1 MSPRL
6 LAAPTVLLLT
16 WSPILSSGA
25 EPPPRFRHVTARDGL
40 ASNWVRSILR
50 DRRGFLWVGTQDGLS
65 RYDGVSFKNY
75 DYVPGQAGGLPFPV
89 IGVLHED
96 RHGRLWLGSSWSAS
110 GMARYDWE
118 TDTFVPFPP
127 GSGGLGSARVEAI
140 VEDEQGRLWIG
151 GDGGVDAFDPDTGRF
166 HSYPF
171 RPRQGSGPVAPVS
184 DLALAPDGT
193 LWIGTF
199 QGMYRLDPRRS
210 EDCVPWSPAEPELSG
225 LDHMPVTLLLQ
236 GDVLWAATLGDGLY
250 RLDTAT
256 GAAEHYL
263 AEPADPTRLP
273 TNRLRCLAPAT
284 DGRIWIGTENGGLS
298 LFDPATGRCWT
309 HRPDLD
315 DPESLNSASVWA
327 LHVDRQGIVWIGTYN
342 GGLNELSPLA
352 QRFELIGRGPD
363 RLSDPHVE
371 AVLEDHR
378 GNLWVGTDGGGLDL
392 RDGRTDRFRYF
403 RHHRTDPATIG
414 SDSVF
419 AIAEDERGA
428 IWLGG
433 WESGLSRLD
442 PGSGRVARYRHDPR
456 DPETIVSDSVW
467 AIVVLQGGELL
478 VGTQGGVDLFDRDT
492 GRFTR
497 LSARYPDALTGF
509 AFSAIETPA
518 GEIWL
523 GGADQAQRLD
533 PRSGTVQVFRYAV
546 DDPTSLGRGV
556 VAAIHADSEG
566 NVWLGTEG
574 GLSCLPRGAS
584 SLRRFTTAD
593 GLPHDTVTNI
603 LEDGSGNLWVTTHRG
618 LSKLVGAV
626 DLPDPIPILSFD
638 EKDGLQGP
646 EFGRDASTRGRDGR
660 LYFGGPGGLNVFDPQ
675 KIERNLEPPP
685 VRLTGVRIFD
695 RPVVPGEPGSPLERA
710 ITEATQI
717 TLLPSDS
724 NVTFEFTALNL
735 LLPEKSRFAYR
746 LEGFD
751 DRWSDVGPQRTA
763 TYTNLPH
770 GRFTFR
776 VRAANSDGIW
786 NQDGARL
793 EVIVLPR
800 WYERTGTR
808 LLLLLALS
816 ALVYAGHRFRVR
828 RLTLRE
834 RELSRRVE
842 ERTADLFRLNAEL
855 EQRVSFRTAELEG
868 EKERLAVTLRSIGD
882 GVIAAD
888 VDGRVVLMNRI
899 AERLTGW
906 TPAEAIGRPL
916 SEVFSVVDRETGTPL
931 ADLVERVVSDD
942 EILEL
947 PARSRLQRRD
957 GQPVEIADSVAPI
970 RDPESHTI
978 GVVVVF
984 RDVGERLRMEEQIQN
999 VQKLEALGILAG
1011 GIAHDFNNLLTGIF
1025 GHVDLALRRAP
1036 ADPGVEGSLAKAL
1049 SVLETARGLTSQLL
1063 TFSQA
1068 GQPAKQPLSL
1078 GAVLDRGCQFA
1089 LSGSNVTCRLEVP
1102 SDLWLCEGDP
1112 RQIDQVIDNLLLNAR
1127 QATLGGGKIT
1137 IHAENLEVPPQ
1148 AEGPLAP
1155 GRYVRLQIRD
1165 QGPGIAPE
1173 LRSRVFEPFFTT
1185 KASGSGLGLAT
1196 SYSIL
1201 RKHGGHI
1208 EVEPSPR
1215 DRGATLAVYLPAADP
1230 QQLPPPDDEVE
1241 AVQGQGR
1248 ILVLDDEE
1256 YVREVAQ
1263 EMLEGLGYAV
1273 VAVATADA
1281 TFEAVTAAL
1290 AASTP
1295 FDLAILDLTIPGG
1308 SGGVEALFKLRAVQP
1323 DLRAVASSG
1332 YSVDAV
1338 MRDPPAHGFQGGLT
1352 KPYTMA
1358 ELSEVLRKV
1367 LPPGRS

>member
-1 MSPRL
+1 VSARL
-6 LAAPTVLLLT
+6 RAATAIALLF
-16 WSPILSSGA
+16 SGVAPSSGA

-50 DRRGFLWVGTQDGLS
+50 DRRGFLWVGTQNGLS
-65 RYDGVSFKNY
+65 RYDGVSFRSY
-75 DYVPGQAGGLPFPV
+75 EYVPGQAGGLPFPV
-89 IGVLHED
+89 AGVLHED
-96 RHGRLWLGSSWSAS
+96 HQGRLWVGSSWSAS

-127 GSGGLGSARVEAI
+127 EPGGLGSARVEVI
-140 VEDEQGRLWIG
+140 VEDGEGRLWIG
-151 GDGGVDAFDPDTGRF
+151 GEAGVDAFDPDSGRF
-166 HSYPF
+166 RSYPF
-171 RPRQGSGPVAPVS
+171 QARRGGLVVPVN

-193 LWIGTF
+193 LWIGTY
-199 QGMYRLDPRRS
+199 QGIYRLDPRRS
-210 EDCVPWSPAEPELSG
+210 ETCVPWDPAEPGLSG
-225 LDHMPVTLLLQ
+225 LGRTPVSLLRQ
-236 GDVLWAATLGDGLY
+236 GEVLWAATLGDGLY
-250 RLDTAT
+250 RIDTST
-256 GAAEHYL
+256 GATTRFVAQ
-263 AEPADPTRLP
+263 PGDPTRLP
-273 TNRLRCLAPAT
+273 TNRLRCLAAAS
-284 DGRIWIGTENGGLS
+284 DGRLWIGTENGGLS
-298 LFDPATGRCWT
+298 VFDPATGRSWT

-315 DPESLNSASVWA
+315 DPESLNSASIWA
-327 LHVDRQGIVWIGTYN
+327 LHVDRQGIVWIGTYS

-352 QRFELIGRGPD
+352 QRFELIGRGPN

-371 AVLEDHR
+371 AVLEDHE
-378 GNLWVGTDGGGLDL
+378 GNLWVGTDGGGLDR
-392 RDGRTDRFRYF
+392 RDGRTNRFRSF
-403 RHHRTDPATIG
+403 RHDRSDPATLG

-419 AIAEDERGA
+419 AIAEDGRGV

-433 WESGLSRLD
+433 WESGLCRLD
-442 PGSGRVARYRHDPR
+442 PDLGRVVRYRNDPG
-456 DPETIVSDSVW
+456 DPQTIVSDSVW
-467 AIVVLQGGELL
+467 AIVVLQSGELL
-478 VGTQGGVDLFDRDT
+478 VGTQGGADLFDRRT

-497 LSARYPDALTGF
+497 LSRRYPGALTGF
-509 AFSAIETPA
+509 VFSAIETPA
-518 GEIWL
+518 GEIWV

-533 PRSGTVQVFRYAV
+533 PRSGVIETFRYAV

-556 VAAIHADSEG
+556 VAAIRADSEG

-574 GLSCLPRGAS
+574 GLGCLPHGAS
-584 SLRRFTTAD
+584 SLRRYTTAD

-626 DLPDPIPILSFD
+626 HLPDPIPILSFD

-660 LYFGGPGGLNVFDPQ
+660 LYFGGPGGLNVFDPERIQ
-675 KIERNLEPPP
+675 RNLEPPP
-685 VRLTGVRIFD
+685 VRLTEVRVFD
-695 RPVVPGEPGSPLERA
+695 RPVVPGVPGSPLQRA
-710 ITEATQI
+710 ITEATEL
-717 TLLPSDS
+717 TLSPSDS
-724 NVTFEFTALNL
+724 SVTFEFTALNL
-735 LLPEKSRFAYR
+735 LLPEKSGFAFR

-751 DRWSDVGPQRTA
+751 DRWSYVGTQRTA

-786 NQDGARL
+786 NQDGAHL
-793 EVIVLPR
+793 DVIVLPR
-800 WYERTGTR
+800 WYERTSTR

-816 ALVYAGHRFRVR
+816 ALVYAGHRYRVR

-834 RELSRRVE
+834 RELSLRVE
-842 ERTADLFRLNAEL
+842 ERTVDLNRLNAEL
-855 EQRVSFRTAELEG
+855 EQRVSARTAELES
-868 EKERLAVTLRSIGD
+868 EKERLSVTLRSIGD

-888 VDGRVVLMNRI
+888 VDGGVVLMNRV

-906 TPAEAIGRPL
+906 TLAEAVGRRL
-916 SEVFSVVDRETGTPL
+916 SEVFAVVDRETGAPL
-931 ADLVERVVSDD
+931 SDLVQRVVSGG

-970 RDPESHTI
+970 RDPESRTV

-1011 GIAHDFNNLLTGIF
+1011 GLAHDFNNLLTGIF
-1025 GHVDLALRRAP
+1025 GHVDLALRRRP
-1036 ADPGVEGSLAKAL
+1036 ADPGVEGSLGKAL
-1049 SVLETARGLTSQLL
+1049 SVLEMARGLTSQLL

-1078 GAVLDRGCQFA
+1078 GAALERGCQFA

-1102 SDLWLCEGDP
+1102 SGLWLCEGDP

-1127 QATLGGGKIT
+1127 QAMPGGGEIT
-1137 IHAENLEVPPQ
+1137 LAAHNLEVPPQ
-1148 AEGPLAP
+1148 AKGSLAP
-1155 GRYVRLQIRD
+1155 GRYVRLRVCD
-1165 QGPGIAPE
+1165 QGPGISAE
-1173 LRSRVFEPFFTT
+1173 VRTRVFEPFFTT

-1208 EVEPSPR
+1208 EVETSPPG
-1215 DRGATLAVYLPAADP
+1215 RGAALSIYLPAAAPDR
-1230 QQLPPPDDEVE
+1230 LPPPADEAE
-1241 AVQGQGR
+1241 ARQGQGR
-1248 ILVLDDEE
+1248 ILVLDDEL

-1263 EMLEGLGYAV
+1263 EMLEGLGYTV
-1273 VAVATADA
+1273 EAVATAEA
-1281 TFEAVTAAL
+1281 CVLAVTAAL

-1308 SGGVEALFKLRAVQP
+1308 SGGVEALSRLRALQP

-1338 MRDPPAHGFQGGLT
+1338 MRDPLAHGFQGGLT

-1367 LPPGRS
+1367 LPKERS